1 VQNQGVDAAVPER
14 HPLRLAGLAAAL
26 TLLVLA
32 AGAAA
37 LFLWLRTY
45 APLDAAGAFAPGP
58 HLAADV
64 QPVTGSGGRP
74 VLIPAYRRGR
84 TFDTAFTLTNTGR
97 FAVAGRGLGAGAG
110 GRALRPVEL
119 LTTDSSTAS
128 ADPDHLHPFRR
139 LRLDRGDRAIVVIRW
154 RLDCTRSTRDVFADA
169 VPLRYEYL
177 SLFTRTERV
186 ELPFA
191 VTLRC
196 SG

>member
-1 VQNQGVDAAVPER
+1 MDAASVPER
-14 HPLRLAGLAAAL
+14 HPLRIAAVAAAV
-26 TLLVLA
+26 TLLLLA

-37 LFLWLRTY
+37 LFLWLRSY
-45 APLDAAGAFAPGP
+45 EPLDADGAFAPGP

-84 TFDTAFTLTNTGR
+84 AFDTAFTLRNTGR
-97 FAVAGRGLGAGAG
+97 FAVEISGLGADVSS
-110 GRALRPVEL
+110 RALKPVTL

-139 LRLDRGDRAIVVIRW
+139 LRLDRGDRAILVVRW
-154 RLDCTRSTRDVFADA
+154 QLDCTDATRDVFADS
-169 VPLRYEYL
+169 VPLRYDYL

-186 ELPFA
+186 ELPYA